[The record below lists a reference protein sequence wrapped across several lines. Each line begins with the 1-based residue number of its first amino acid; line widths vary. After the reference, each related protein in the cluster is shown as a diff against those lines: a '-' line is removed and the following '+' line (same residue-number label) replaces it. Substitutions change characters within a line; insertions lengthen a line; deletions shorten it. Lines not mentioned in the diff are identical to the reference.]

1 MSSNPGSS
9 PRPSFNRMNP
19 RIVNDFASKLISKK
33 KLPQSTVD
41 QVMVNMNKAYREVV
55 LEQPQRRRNQ

>member
-9 PRPSFNRMNP
+9 PRPSFPRMSP
-19 RIVNDFASKLISKK
+19 RVLSEFSMKLKTKK
-33 KLPQSTVD
+33 QLQQSTVD
-41 QVMVNMNKAYREVV
+41 QIMVDMNKAYREVV